1 MQYND
6 LTRRRFEELRHAGTL
21 SAGAVRRGAA
31 GSRSAGTWVQFD
43 ASVAP
48 DGSVSAASFLAYGCP
63 HVLAVAD
70 FVAETAVGRL
80 PVQSLPEPL
89 EALAARFGVPVE
101 KLGRLLIVEDAW
113 IAALAAPA
121 APRRG

>member
-6 LTRRRFEELRHAGTL
+6 LTRRRFAELRHAGTL
-21 SAGAVRRGAA
+21 SGGELRRGSA

-43 ASVAP
+43 VVSSV
-48 DGSVSAASFLAYGCP
+48 DGRVGAVSFLAYGCP

-70 FVAETAVGRL
+70 FVAEAALGRL
-80 PVQSLPEPL
+80 SDGKLPEPL
-89 EALAARFGVPVE
+89 QALVARFDVPVE

-113 IAALAAPA
+113 IAALAAPCC
-121 APRRG
+121 G